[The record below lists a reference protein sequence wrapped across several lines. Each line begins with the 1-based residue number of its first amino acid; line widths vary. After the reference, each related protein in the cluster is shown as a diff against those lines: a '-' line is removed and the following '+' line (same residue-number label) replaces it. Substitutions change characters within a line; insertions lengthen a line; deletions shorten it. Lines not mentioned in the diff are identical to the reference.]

1 MTHKPTSRTVAMLAA
16 ILLAAS
22 PLLPGCAVSPTGSGT
37 QETVAKAEASVGA
50 AYKVLNELFIL
61 GKVSKADA
69 LNYRARLVN
78 AEDLLKQAEVAARS
92 NDAATSN
99 LASTAATAIINDVT
113 LALAARKAAQ

>member
-1 MTHKPTSRTVAMLAA
+1 MTRKPTSRSVAMLTA
-16 ILLAAS
+16 ILLATS
-22 PLLPGCAVSPTGSGT
+22 PLLPGCTVSPTASGT

-50 AYKVLNELFIL
+50 AYQVLNELFIL
-61 GKVSKADA
+61 GKVSKSDA

-99 LASTAATAIINDVT
+99 LASTSATAFINDVT
-113 LALAARKAAQ
+113 QALAARKAAQ

>member
-1 MTHKPTSRTVAMLAA
+1 MTRKPTSRTVAMLTA

-22 PLLPGCAVSPTGSGT
+22 PLLPGCTVSPTTSGT

-50 AYKVLNELFIL
+50 AYKTVNELFIL

-69 LNYRARLVN
+69 LDYRARLVN

-113 LALAARKAAQ
+113 QALAARKAAQ

>member
-50 AYKVLNELFIL
+50 AYKTLNELYVL
-61 GKVSKADA
+61 GKVSKSDA
-69 LNYRARLVN
+69 LDYRARLVN
-78 AEDLLKQAEVAARS
+78 AEELLKQAEAAARS
-92 NDAATSN
+92 NDPATSN
-99 LASTAATAIINDVT
+99 TAQAAAIGIINEVT
-113 LALAARKAAQ
+113 QALAARKAAQ